1 MSRSRERVRRF
12 GAFGTSFTASSRIL
26 GELPNKTQHWQ
37 SFTTG
42 KDFPELLKSLWLAR
56 MAGIKRD
63 VVEID
68 GKTSG
73 HPAKKHRVENRTEEQ
88 EEITKMAQEGV
99 TESIRYLYEKK
110 WSI

>member
-1 MSRSRERVRRF
+1 
-12 GAFGTSFTASSRIL
+12 
-26 GELPNKTQHWQ
+26 
-37 SFTTG
+37 
-42 KDFPELLKSLWLAR
+42 

-99 TESIRYLYEKK
+99 TESIRYLYEKNGLRK
-110 WSI
+110 